1 MKRKFKKIAVPTIY
15 LSAFLVLG
23 TSVYLIQRIVN
34 NKSFTDTDDKVEY
47 VDKEIVT
54 ENIYVP
60 VVTQP
65 SIISKP
71 YYSSLVTINKK
82 FYDYKEENQEDSIIF
97 YENTYIQNSGVSY
110 KSQEIF
116 DVTAI
121 LDGNVIEITD
131 NEILGTTIIVKHK
144 NDIISTYQSL
154 STTNV
159 RVGDA
164 VLRGQTIGLSGSSPL
179 YSEGYNLHFELT
191 YQGKNLNPELYYNK
205 TIDELQ
211 A

>member
-15 LSAFLVLG
+15 LSALLVLG
-23 TSVYLIQRIVN
+23 TSIYLIQRIVN
-34 NKSFTDTDDKVEY
+34 NKTFTDTDDKVEY

-82 FYDYKEENQEDSIIF
+82 FYDYKGENQEDSIIF
-97 YENTYIQNSGVSY
+97 YANTYIQNSGVSY

-121 LDGNVIEITD
+121 LDGSVIEITD

-159 RVGDA
+159 RV
-164 VLRGQTIGLSGSSPL
+164 S
-179 YSEGYNLHFELT
+179 
-191 YQGKNLNPELYYNK
+191 KNRR
-205 TIDELQ
+205 
-211 A
+211 